1 MLSERAIVVIVA
13 AVQFVNILD
22 FMMVMPLGPDFAAAL
37 DIPTSYIGLLGG
49 SYTASAA
56 VSGMLGSFVLDRFDR
71 RRALGAAMLGLV
83 FATALGGFASGLWS
97 LLAARVIAGAFGG
110 PATSMSL
117 AIVTDAVP
125 PARRGR
131 AVGAVMA
138 SFSLASILGVPVG
151 LELAEWFGWRAPFFG
166 VAALGVLVVG
176 LALFLLPSMRAHLSR
191 TSDNAAERRLLDP
204 LAKLSLCNTA
214 LVMLSVF
221 AVVPNISAFLQH
233 NLGYPRE
240 HLGVLYLAGGAAS
253 FVASHAMGKLVDRFG
268 ATRPIAA
275 GTLIFAVAIWL
286 GFVDSVRYDHVI
298 YVFILL
304 MMSASVRGVPL
315 HTLASRVPRAE
326 LRARF
331 MSAQSMVQHVASA
344 LGASGAAFLLDAEPD
359 GRLIGMQRVALAAIA
374 FASLVPWFAFRL
386 ERGVV
391 ARERTAEARLLGS
404 P

>member
-1 MLSERAIVVIVA
+1 LSERAVVAIVA

-56 VSGMLGSFVLDRFDR
+56 VSGMVGSFVLDRFDR

-83 FATALGGFASGLWS
+83 LATALGGFATGLSS
-97 LLAARVIAGAFGG
+97 LLFARLIAGAFGG
-110 PATSMSL
+110 PATSISL

-125 PARRGR
+125 ASRRGR
-131 AVGAVMA
+131 AVGVVMA

-151 LELAEWFGWRAPFFG
+151 LELARWFGWRAPFFA
-166 VAALGVLVVG
+166 VATLGAVVTAL
-176 LALFLLPSMRAHLSR
+176 AMCLLPAMRGHLER
-191 TSDNAAERRLLDP
+191 AGREPAEQRLFDP
-204 LAKLSLCNTA
+204 LAKLSLCSTA

-240 HLGVLYLAGGAAS
+240 HLGLLYLAGGAVS

-268 ATRPIAA
+268 ATRPIAF
-275 GTLIFAVAIWL
+275 GTLLFATAMWF
-286 GFVDSVRYDHVI
+286 GFVDSVGYEHVI

-315 HTLASRVPRAE
+315 HTLASRVPRPA

-331 MSAQSMVQHVASA
+331 MSAQSVVQHVASA
-344 LGASGAAFLLDAEPD
+344 VGASGAAFWLDAEPD
-359 GRLIGMQRVALAAIA
+359 GRLIGMQNVALAAIA
-374 FASLVPWFAFRL
+374 FALLVPWLAQRL
-386 ERGVV
+386 ERGVI
-391 ARERTAEARLLGS
+391 ARERSAS
-404 P
+404 